1 MRIITTRRISQIFFL
16 IIFTWFCFVA
26 TLGDAWWQLR
36 GWPAN
41 WFLQLD
47 PLVGLGMLLSTH
59 TVYKGLLWGFVTIV
73 LTVLLGRFFC
83 GWVCPLGSINQ
94 FVGFLGNRK
103 KSINEKAGVNRYH
116 PGQSIKYWILTFLLA
131 AATIDL
137 VVYFFSW
144 PQKNFTIFWALVIM
158 VLMGI
163 IVLTLLK
170 IVSLPKQVILFIMT
184 AALGGAMLSFFFR
197 ENRILASS
205 LQTGLLDPIP
215 LLYRSVNLVLL
226 PLIDGMGLNFFS
238 SPRFTGGVGLIG
250 FIFLVIV
257 FLNLKIPRF
266 YCRFICPLGALL
278 GVLSRYSIWRMGKS
292 RNNCRRQCH
301 LCETN
306 CEGACQPSGEI
317 RNSECVLC
325 LNCYGDCAS
334 GLMVYQVSPS
344 ASGEIVAPDVSR
356 RAFLVAALSGVVMIP
371 TIRLNG
377 SLASGWN
384 PKLIR
389 PPGTLDEKAFL
400 RRCIKCGQCL
410 RICPTNVIHPDV
422 FKSGL
427 EGLWTPVL
435 DFRIG
440 TSGCQVN
447 CIACGNI
454 CPTAA
459 IRPISIDERRGI
471 KQFLDKGPLR
481 IGTAFVDR
489 GRCLPWAMD
498 KPCIVCQENCP
509 VSPKAI
515 FTREHFQKVNRED
528 KLWVKKADSLNIE
541 LEGAGL
547 APDQYASGDYYCRI
561 LGQPNRSPRRI
572 TGNTFGSLTIAS
584 NLPWKL
590 PPRQGDRIEIQI
602 RLQQPYVDIERCI
615 GCGVCEHEC
624 PVKGKRA
631 IRVTAENESRSREHT
646 LTLAPVNRN

>member
-1 MRIITTRRISQIFFL
+1 MKITTARRISQVFFVVL
-16 IIFTWFCFVA
+16 LVWLCVVSSVGTDWYR
-26 TLGDAWWQLR
+26 LR
-36 GWPAN
+36 GWPVN
-41 WFLQLD
+41 ILLQLD
-47 PLVGLGMLLSTH
+47 PLVAIATLITTGTIFAGLI
-59 TVYKGLLWGFVTIV
+59 WAIATIIG
-73 LTVLLGRFFC
+73 TILLGRFFC
-83 GWVCPLGSINQ
+83 GWVCPFGSIHH
-94 FVGFLGNRK
+94 FFGWLGRRK
-103 KSINEKAGVNRYH
+103 
-116 PGQSIKYWILTFLLA
+116 L
-131 AATIDL
+131 
-137 VVYFFSW
+137 
-144 PQKNFTIFWALVIM
+144 
-158 VLMGI
+158 
-163 IVLTLLK
+163 
-170 IVSLPKQVILFIMT
+170 T
-184 AALGGAMLSFFFR
+184 AAGKIKANTYRRGQGLKYYILIAMLAMAAGAWIAGKGMAAGT
-197 ENRILASS
+197 IL
-205 LQTGLLDPIP
+205 TGLLDPIP
-215 LLYRSVNLVLL
+215 LVYRSVNLVLL
-226 PLIDGMGLNFFS
+226 PVADSFGNVLSSSVRHYEWAWLIGIVFGSAVMLNF
-238 SPRFTGGVGLIG
+238 V
-250 FIFLVIV
+250 
-257 FLNLKIPRF
+257 IPRF

-344 ASGEIVAPDVSR
+344 ASGEIVSPDVSR
-356 RAFLVAALSGVVMIP
+356 RAFVVAVLSGVVMIP

-389 PPGTLDEKAFL
+389 PPGALDEKAFL

-471 KQFLDKGPLR
+471 KQFLDRGPIR

-515 FTREHFQKVNRED
+515 FTRAHFQKVNRED
-528 KLWVKKADSLNIE
+528 KLWVKKADSLNVE
-541 LEGAGL
+541 LEGARL
-547 APDQYASGDYYCRI
+547 DPDQYASGDYYCRI
-561 LGQPNRSPRRI
+561 LGQPNQSPRRI
-572 TGNTFGSLTIAS
+572 TGNTFGNLTIAS
-584 NLPWKL
+584 NFPWKL

-624 PVKGKRA
+624 PVKGQRA
-631 IRVTAENESRSREHT
+631 IRVTAENESRSREHA
-646 LTLAPVNRN
+646 LLLAPALKK